1 MGNYDNIKIFVAR
14 KKNQTEQFLIL
25 IFFTMIAKCYIPFLM
40 ILSMIIV
47 SLNACGDKG
56 KDSKNDNNSEQITD
70 FSKGEIIY
78 KSDCVVCHQADGK
91 GIQGAFPGLI
101 GKQAQLKTVVNGREG
116 TIMKAFKHEL
126 TDNEIVDVVNYINH
140 AWGNNFPLITI
151 DSVSVLK

>member
-1 MGNYDNIKIFVAR
+1 MIILKYLSLKIKT
-14 KKNQTEQFLIL
+14 QTEQFLIL
-25 IFFTMIAKCYIPFLM
+25 IFFTMIAKWSIPFLM
-40 ILSMIIV
+40 ILSIIV
-47 SLNACGDKG
+47 FFLNACNDKG
-56 KDSKNDNNSEQITD
+56 NGSKNDNNSEQITD
-70 FSKGEIIY
+70 FSKGELIY

-126 TDNEIVDVVNYINH
+126 SDNEIVDVVNYINH
-140 AWGNNFPLITI
+140 AWGNNFPLISI